1 MRQALAKR
9 PERRAAK
16 QPRWEAREAF
26 VPAPTAGWDTE
37 TPVAELPLT
46 KTHGPCDNL
55 IPSGSAVAI
64 RKGYSGHCAPD
75 ADDLLMETGDQLLLE
90 SGDRLLLESAS
101 TTFDPVETLLPY
113 VSGLTSALFAA
124 AGASIYNVTSAG
136 EFPAASLGSL
146 TSARFSFV
154 NFTTSGGSFLWICNG
169 LDDPRHYNGTAWATP
184 ALTLTTFL
192 DNDIKYVAAFKERL
206 FFVFKDSLTFGY
218 LPVQNVAGT
227 VSNFPLGAV
236 FNMGGE
242 LLALA
247 SLSRDGGD
255 GMDDFFVALTTE
267 GEVAVYQGTNPG
279 DADEWAL
286 VGVYYVGEPVGDRPF
301 VDLGA
306 DLGVITAHGLV
317 SVLGVMGGAELGDAD
332 VFARI
337 STPLKQA
344 LAAGRGFAGW
354 EGLIIPSEGVLL
366 INAPYAAATARQFI
380 RHSASKSL
388 ARFTGWDFETFEVF
402 SGQCYAGTSDGRVVK
417 VFDGYDD
424 DGDDITAACATAWS
438 TLGFPGVK
446 CLQEIRPVLT
456 TATRAVLR
464 LVGRVDFASLPAFG
478 AFPTSTIANAL
489 IWGTGLWGTHLWGG
503 EDSTAKQW
511 RAISGEG
518 HNLSVAYEARSNQSQ
533 MTLNGFNLRFL
544 RTTGGQ
550 V

>member
-1 MRQALAKR
+1 M
-9 PERRAAK
+9 
-16 QPRWEAREAF
+16 QPRWEAGEAF
-26 VPAPTAGWDTE
+26 IPAPTAGWDTE

-55 IPSGSAVAI
+55 IPSGSAVAL
-64 RKGYSGHCAPD
+64 RKGYSDHV
-75 ADDLLMETGDQLLLE
+75 TGI
-90 SGDRLLLESAS
+90 AN
-101 TTFDPVETLLPY
+101 PVETLMPY
-113 VSGLTSALFAA
+113 VSGLTAALFAA
-124 AGASIYNVTSAG
+124 ASTSIYNVTSAG
-136 EFPAASLGSL
+136 AVGAAVVGSL

-169 LDDPRHYNGTAWATP
+169 ADDPRHYNGTAWATP
-184 ALTLTTFL
+184 SLTVTTFT
-192 DNDIKYVAAFKERL
+192 DNDIKFVFAFKERL

-218 LPVQNVAGT
+218 LPVQSVAGT

-236 FNMGGE
+236 FNQGGE
-242 LLALA
+242 LLAGA

-255 GMDDFFVALTTE
+255 GTDDFAVFLTSE

-279 DADEWAL
+279 SASEWSL

-317 SVLGVMGGAELGDAD
+317 SVLAVMGGAELGDAD

-337 STPLKQA
+337 STPLKAA
-344 LAAGRGFAGW
+344 LATGRGFSGW

-366 INAPYAAATARQFI
+366 LNAPYAATTARQFV

-402 SGQCYAGTSDGRVVK
+402 SGDCFAGTSDGRVVK
-417 VFDGYDD
+417 CFDGYDD
-424 DGDDITAACATAWS
+424 DGADITAACATAWS
-438 TLGFPGVK
+438 TLGNPGVK

-456 TATRAVLR
+456 AATRAVLR
-464 LVGRVDFASLPAFG
+464 LIGRADFAATPALG
-478 AFPTSTIANAL
+478 AWPASTVTNAL

-503 EDSTAKQW
+503 EDATAKQW
-511 RAISGEG
+511 RALSGEG
-518 HNLSVAYEARSNQSQ
+518 HNLSIAYEARSNQSQ
-533 MTLNGFNLRFL
+533 LQLNGFNLRFL